1 MGYKNIS
8 ILTVTIG
15 LILLLFVSNLYLGF
29 ITYPNRS
36 FFNYLIF
43 SIVYFVLGLLF
54 ISKIRF
60 AELIGLIFTIAI
72 FFIYPAIVDLNNL
85 HPSSAGVL
93 SIFNAIVMISC
104 FILLLLKVK
113 N

>member
-1 MGYKNIS
+1 MGNKNIS
-8 ILTVTIG
+8 VRIIPIG
-15 LILLLFVSNLYLGF
+15 LSILLFASNLYLSF
-29 ITYPNRS
+29 ITYPNSS
-36 FFNYLIF
+36 FLKYLTF
-43 SIVYFVLGLLF
+43 GFVYFILGLLF

-60 AELIGLIFTIAI
+60 AELIGLIVTVTI
-72 FFIYPAIVDLNNL
+72 FFIYPAILDFRNL

-93 SIFNAIVMISC
+93 SIFNAIVMITC